1 MATPT
6 EGGLCRSDEGSQT
19 QIVIVIPARALAEGQ
34 ARNSSI
40 TGVEPGK
47 KSIRVKLRAHAA
59 KYRHVFLSTP

>member
-47 KSIRVKLRAHAA
+47 NQLWSNYELMPRSVA
-59 KYRHVFLSTP
+59 HVFLSTP